1 MDSHAR
7 SIIKTLSW
15 RFWATVITFFV
26 SWLITGKVTIAIE
39 IGLVDTLIKLFAY
52 YLHERGWNRLRFGK
66 MEDPEYQI

>member
-26 SWLITGKVTIAIE
+26 SWFITRKAAIAIE
-39 IGLVDTLIKLFAY
+39 IGLADTLIKLFAY
-52 YLHERGWNRLRFGK
+52 YLHERGWNRIKLGK
-66 MEDPEYQI
+66 ANV